1 MLPTIPI
8 EGQPLGA
15 KPQVARQVAAN
26 SRRWRRNSSMLRNA
40 VPTLKWSDTL
50 GVPRLS

>member
-15 KPQVARQVAAN
+15 NPQVARQAVN
-26 SRRWRRNSSMLRNA
+26 GRRWRRNSAMHRNA
-40 VPTLKWSDTL
+40 VLTLKRSDTL